1 MKKNTVKT
9 LLMSATL
16 AATLSACTPFI
27 VASNGATGVAGGMA
41 VMDRRTFGTQTED
54 RVIGYKA
61 ESMADA
67 IVGNSGHVNAT
78 SFNRRVLLTG
88 EVPSENYKARIEAE
102 VKQIEHV
109 REIINEIAIMEPSSL
124 MTRSN
129 DTMITGKVSATIF
142 DTEGLSSSAFKTVTE
157 RGIVYLMGRVTER
170 EGDRAAHVVSYV
182 PDVVKVVKVF
192 EYITEEELEALNTVR
207 ASSSTPPST
216 EPVD

>member
-1 MKKNTVKT
+1 MIKT
-9 LLMSATL
+9 ILVGMGLAT
-16 AATLSACTPFI
+16 TLSACGPLF

-67 IVGNSGHVNAT
+67 IVGNKGHINAT

-88 EVPSENYKARIEAE
+88 EVPDENFKARVEAE

-109 REIINEIAIMEPSSL
+109 REVVNELAIMEPSSFAA
-124 MTRSN
+124 RSN
-129 DTMITGKVSATIF
+129 DTLITGKVSATIF

-170 EGDRAAHVVSYV
+170 EGDRAAYVASYV
-182 PDVVKVVKVF
+182 PGVKKVVKVF
-192 EYITEEELEALNTVR
+192 DYITEEELEALN
-207 ASSSTPPST
+207 ALQSSNSTPPST
-216 EPVD
+216 DPVD